1 MALFKLTL
9 KWFADKDVSFKI
21 SKREMTAIGDLVEKY
36 IDQTKQEE
44 IQKDEAGLMK
54 YTFSLSFTSNA

>member
-36 IDQTKQEE
+36 IDQTKKEE
-44 IQKDEAGLMK
+44 IKKDEAGTMK